1 MGGAVRLAVAAR
13 DGGFLERARLGLIAA
28 LLALSCGRDRAAGG
42 AYTVPGDGADHI
54 QVEVLNASGR
64 ASLARVGTRVLRHG
78 GIDVVSFGNAPA
90 TVGVLDSTEIV
101 IRRGPAVVGERIR
114 RVLGVGRVLVQPD
127 STLLVDASVYLGKNF
142 TPPLDF
148 HP

>member
-1 MGGAVRLAVAAR
+1 MPGEGA
-13 DGGFLERARLGLIAA
+13 ER
-28 LLALSCGRDRAAGG
+28 
-42 AYTVPGDGADHI
+42 I

-64 ASLARVGTRVLRHG
+64 ASVARVGTRVLRHG

-90 TVGVLDSTEIV
+90 SVGVLDSTEIV
-101 IRRGPAVVGERIR
+101 IRRGPAVLGERIR
-114 RVLGVGRVLVQPD
+114 RVLGVGRVFVRLD

-142 TPPLDF
+142 PAPLDF

>member
-1 MGGAVRLAVAAR
+1 MALIGLVAAACSR
-13 DGGFLERARLGLIAA
+13 GRAT
-28 LLALSCGRDRAAGG
+28 GG
-42 AYTVPGDGADHI
+42 AYAIPGDGADRV
-54 QVEVLNASGR
+54 QVEVFNATGR
-64 ASLARVGTRVLRHG
+64 PSVARVGTRVLRRG
-78 GIDVVSFGNAPA
+78 GIDVVSFGNAPPA
-90 TVGVLDSTEIV
+90 VGVLDSTEIV

-114 RVLGVGRVLVQPD
+114 RVLGVGRVTVKPD

>member
-1 MGGAVRLAVAAR
+1 LGFAAGNGGL
-13 DGGFLERARLGLIAA
+13 LERARFALIAA
-28 LLALSCGRDRAAGG
+28 LVALGCGRGRATGG
-42 AYTVPGDGADHI
+42 SYAVPGDGADRV

-90 TVGVLDSTEIV
+90 PVGVLDSTEIV

-114 RVLGVGRVLVQPD
+114 RVLGVGRLLVKPD
-127 STLLVDASVYLGKNF
+127 STLLVDASVYLGKDF
-142 TPPLDF
+142 TAPLDF